1 MTQPSWAPAS
11 IDLDRPSVSRVY
23 DYYLG
28 GFHNFAPDR
37 ELAEKVIAME
47 PLVPMGAKANRA
59 FLRRAVTYLVGLGV
73 RQFLDIGS
81 GIPTVGNVHQVAQHL
96 APDARV
102 VYIDVDPIAVIH
114 SQAIL
119 DGDPNTTAMI
129 GDLLEPEGI
138 LAAVAETGLIDVDQP
153 TALLALA
160 VLHFVD
166 DDNAAH
172 SAMRTYREALGPESY
187 LAVSHSTQEL
197 RPAQLTDGVMDI
209 YSRATTPFT
218 LRTREQI
225 RAVVDG
231 YELLDPGLVLV
242 EQWRTGVIA
251 NVENPERFPIWAG
264 LGRAQ

>member
-37 ELAEKVIAME
+37 ELAEQVIAME

-59 FLRRAVTYLVGLGV
+59 FLQRAVGHLVELGV

-81 GIPTVGNVHQVAQHL
+81 GIPTVGNMHQIAQHL

-102 VYIDVDPIAVIH
+102 VYIDIDPVAVVH

-119 DGDPNTTAMI
+119 YDDPNATAMI
-129 GDLLEPEGI
+129 GDLLAPED
-138 LAAVAETGLIDVDQP
+138 LLTAVAETGLLDLNQP

-166 DDNAAH
+166 DDDAAH
-172 SAMRTYREALGPESY
+172 SALRTYREALGPGSY

-197 RPAQLTDGVMDI
+197 RPAVLTDGVMDI
-209 YSRATTPFT
+209 YQRATAPFT

-225 RAVVDG
+225 RSLVSG
-231 YELLDPGLVLV
+231 YDLLDPGLVLV
-242 EQWRTGVIA
+242 EEWRPGAVA
-251 NVENPERFPIWAG
+251 DVENPERFPVWAG
-264 LGRAQ
+264 IGRAQ